1 MVDSENAH
9 MLLAVTYIRP
19 VLNYWTLAHVCL
31 MNSLDTCR
39 QSDGSFSGIGT
50 SITHETN
57 KQTKKLRKSMAG
69 TNQDKADSVQCRKDL
84 RWDGAAATDL
94 KPSG

>member
-19 VLNYWTLAHVCL
+19 VLNYLTLAHVCL
-31 MNSLDTCR
+31 TNSLDTCR

-57 KQTKKLRKSMAG
+57 KQTKNSERGQSMAG
-69 TNQDKADSVQCRKDL
+69 TNQDKADS
-84 RWDGAAATDL
+84 A
-94 KPSG
+94 